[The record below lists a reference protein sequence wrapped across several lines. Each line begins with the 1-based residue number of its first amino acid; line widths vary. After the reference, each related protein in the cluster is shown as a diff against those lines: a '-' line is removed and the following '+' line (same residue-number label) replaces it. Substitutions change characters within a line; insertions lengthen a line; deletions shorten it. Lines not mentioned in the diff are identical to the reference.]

1 MVIQKLS
8 AALCLATLMT
18 ASAADLPR
26 KCPDFALHLADGKN
40 VSLSQFHGKVVA
52 LAFISTT
59 CPHCQNYTRLL
70 SAIQK
75 EYAPKGVQ
83 VLAAAF
89 NDGAQTLV
97 PGFIA
102 QFQPAFPVGWED
114 RVSALSFLQIS
125 VLNQGYVPKI
135 VFIDRGGMITKQYE
149 GQDDFF
155 HDPDKSTRAALDE
168 MLKAPAPVAHRKAA
182 VKTATKQQ

>member
-1 MVIQKLS
+1 MGIQKLS
-8 AALCLATLMT
+8 ASFCLATLVT
-18 ASAADLPR
+18 VSAADLPR
-26 KCPDFALHLADGKN
+26 KCPDFTLHLADGKN
-40 VSLSQFHGKVVA
+40 VPLSQFHGKVVA

-75 EYAPKGVQ
+75 DYAAKGVQ

-97 PGFIA
+97 PAFVA
-102 QFQPAFPVGWED
+102 QFQPTFPVGWED
-114 RVSALSFLQIS
+114 RVSALSFMQIS
-125 VLNQGYVPKI
+125 ILNQGYVPKV
-135 VFIDRGGMITKQYE
+135 VFIDRAGLIQKQFE
-149 GQDDFF
+149 GQDAFF
-155 HDPDKSTRAALDE
+155 QDPDKSTRAALDD

-182 VKTATKQQ
+182 VKTVTKQ

>member
-1 MVIQKLS
+1 MELQKLS
-8 AALCLATLMT
+8 AAFCLATLVT

-26 KCPDFALHLADGKN
+26 KAPDLALHLADGKN
-40 VSLSQFHGKVVA
+40 LPLSQFKGKIVV

-59 CPHCQNYTRLL
+59 CPHCQNYVQTL

-89 NDGAQTLV
+89 NDGAQGLL
-97 PGFIA
+97 PAFNA

-114 RVSALSFLQIS
+114 RVSALSFMQIS
-125 VLNQGYVPKI
+125 ILNQGYVPKVDI
-135 VFIDRGGMITKQYE
+135 I
-149 GQDDFF
+149 
-155 HDPDKSTRAALDE
+155 
-168 MLKAPAPVAHRKAA
+168 
-182 VKTATKQQ
+182 